1 VIKRFWA
8 GLAQQ
13 LGSTG
18 RSVLVVGAVALLA
31 AAVFVAFWLS
41 RTEYQTL
48 FADLTPQDSAAMTAE
63 LDRLK
68 IPYTVGE
75 RTDASGES
83 TGTILVDKN
92 EVLRTRIKLMGKEI
106 PLHGAVGFELFNNND
121 IGMTEFAQKIN
132 YQRALQGE
140 LTRTILSLAEVR
152 DARVLLALPDQGLFR
167 QATVR
172 PKASVTLS
180 MKKGQGLR
188 AEQVAGIQRLV
199 SAAVPGIS
207 AQDVTIVDQ
216 SGIALTRNAAG
227 ATDTDE
233 AAGTGRL
240 DLKKETEAYLARK
253 ATAVLERTM
262 GPGQALASVDV
273 VLNMDR
279 VQVKTDE
286 VIGAPGKP
294 GGAPTGVVTR
304 QRETSR
310 DPGAPLNATSSA
322 GAAMGGGSS
331 QQEVE
336 YALGRR
342 VEQVMSQP
350 GSVRRVQV
358 AVVVKQTLQPPQ
370 LEQLRQTVAASVG
383 ASLERGDAVVIQSIA
398 GFAAPLVA
406 GTDMPAASDSR
417 EPAGDSAHGSLR
429 TSEPDRW
436 TLPSSMPMSS
446 AVAVLFVFLIFG
458 VWAIARGTKVQTRS
472 LATLSEDERLEALAR
487 VRAWMQPQGG
497 GVPRPAIAG
506 AMPGSDEERRSTG
519 VSR

>member
-1 VIKRFWA
+1 MIKRFWD
-8 GLAQQ
+8 GLAHQ
-13 LGSTG
+13 LGITG
-18 RSVLVVGAVALLA
+18 RVVLVIASVMLLA
-31 AAVFVAFWLS
+31 AAVIVAFWLA

-180 MKKGQGLR
+180 MKKGQSLR
-188 AEQVAGIQRLV
+188 TEQVAGIQRLV

-227 ATDTDE
+227 AADTDE

-253 ATAVLERTM
+253 ATAVLERAM

-350 GSVRRVQV
+350 GSVRRIQV
-358 AVVVKQTLQPPQ
+358 AVVVKQALQPAQ
-370 LEQLRQTVAASVG
+370 QEQLRQTVAASVG
-383 ASLERGDAVVIQSIA
+383 ASLERGDAVVIQTIA
-398 GFAAPLVA
+398 GLAASAAPDPGIPAIADA
-406 GTDMPAASDSR
+406 GDPAAGAALASGRADEARRWDLLSPAPTALALLALLVVVATWVISR
-417 EPAGDSAHGSLR
+417 GPR
-429 TSEPDRW
+429 RRVDR
-436 TLPSSMPMSS
+436 
-446 AVAVLFVFLIFG
+446 VVV
-458 VWAIARGTKVQTRS
+458 
-472 LATLSEDERLEALAR
+472 LSESERLEALAK
-487 VRAWMQPQGG
+487 VRAWMQPQPAGML
-497 GVPRPAIAG
+497 RPALH
-506 AMPGSDEERRSTG
+506 EERRPG
-519 VSR
+519 EGSR